1 MEKFIRSLSTFITLI
16 LIYVIGSYIYLSSKG
31 FEYKNGVFTLV
42 KQAKAEISATTEF
55 ANPIDKNVALN
66 FKADK
71 FIGDENAPLTL
82 FEFSSL
88 GCGHCADF
96 HLNMLPK
103 LKQDFISQGKLKV
116 VFVNFPL
123 EKKSMK
129 AALLVECLDNE
140 DREKL
145 LDTLFL
151 KQREWMLSFKFEDLL
166 RKYAN
171 DLNLS
176 QEQINKCLSDENMV
190 QEITANTQEAI
201 DKLKMQGTPA
211 FLFSSKDKNE
221 IVYGLSGYEKMKSYI
236 NSRL

>member
-1 MEKFIRSLSTFITLI
+1 
-16 LIYVIGSYIYLSSKG
+16 
-31 FEYKNGVFTLV
+31 
-42 KQAKAEISATTEF
+42 
-55 ANPIDKNVALN
+55 
-66 FKADK
+66 
-71 FIGDENAPLTL
+71 
-82 FEFSSL
+82 
-88 GCGHCADF
+88 
-96 HLNMLPK
+96 MLPK

-129 AALLVECLDNE
+129 AALLVECLDNA